1 MCERML
7 TDRWHLLQPV
17 WLDQTGKR
25 KRKKKQRSKL
35 LVKETCS
42 GKQNCSD
49 RAGQEV
55 TWEFAGRE
63 EQESLGGREKAAT
76 EKKEYNML

>member
-1 MCERML
+1 MTRSNRQEE
-7 TDRWHLLQPV
+7 
-17 WLDQTGKR
+17 KE
-25 KRKKKQRSKL
+25 KKKQRSKL
-35 LVKETCS
+35 LVRGTCS

-55 TWEFAGRE
+55 TQEFAGRE

-76 EKKEYNML
+76 EKKE

>member
-1 MCERML
+1 MWKDVDWQVAFAPASMTRSNRQEE
-7 TDRWHLLQPV
+7 
-17 WLDQTGKR
+17 KE
-25 KRKKKQRSKL
+25 KKQRSKL
-35 LVKETCS
+35 LVKGTCS

-76 EKKEYNML
+76 EKKE